1 MHIAV
6 RMLIGAGIF
15 VFGYYLGREVSRGE
29 FIRKGLGGNQEHET
43 DK

>member
-6 RMLIGAGIF
+6 RVLIGAGIF
-15 VFGYYLGREVSRGE
+15 IFGYYLGREVSRGE
-29 FIRKGLGGNQEHET
+29 FIRKGFGTLEDEA